1 MKLYQQ
7 LNTQRDAVTQ
17 SWERLNENIN
27 RDWDLY
33 GHDFGI
39 HRINMAIGGIV
50 PTRIT
55 TIGARSGSGKT
66 SLLCPMF
73 EASLRQKSNLSRV
86 EYLLF
91 SWELDPSIVI
101 DRAICSRV
109 GLTLRQLNQG
119 AKLLSQET
127 MHRVKGAYSVVSKF
141 PVVYQTHSIDI
152 NHIKRIAK
160 EFVDVCKE
168 KSVIAGY
175 HIQPVICIDYLNMAQ
190 FEAAGLRT
198 YGIADFMNGLKQFCN
213 ETRAAAVVFAQLS
226 RDTDKANKIPDRAD
240 FSDSAAIENASDNLI
255 VMWRPEYHNINKVF
269 DPDLGEDVES
279 RGKALVRVLK
289 GRDYG
294 TGDFLINCDMK
305 HFRFWDQ
312 AHSFDE
318 AYFDKYKDPDFWMQ
332 EFKTNVQQLNLM

>member
-1 MKLYQQ
+1 MNLYQQ
-7 LNTQRDAVTQ
+7 LKTQREAVTQ

-33 GHDFGI
+33 GYDFGI

-73 EASLRQKSNLSRV
+73 EASLRQKGNLSRV

-91 SWELDPSIVI
+91 SWELDPSIVT

-127 MHRVKGAYSVVSKF
+127 MRTVKSAYSVVSKF

-152 NHIKRIAK
+152 NHIRRIAT
-160 EFVDVCKE
+160 EFVAVCAE
-168 KSVIAGY
+168 KSKIAGY

-190 FEAAGLRT
+190 FEVAGLRT

-255 VMWRPEYHNINKVF
+255 VMWRPEYHNVAKVY
-269 DPDLGEDVES
+269 DPDINEEIES
-279 RGKALVRVLK
+279 RGKLLVRVLK

-312 AHSFDE
+312 MHSFDE
-318 AYFDKYKDPDFWMQ
+318 DYWERYRNPEFWQ
-332 EFKTNVQQLNLM
+332 AEFKTNTQQLNLM